1 MKILVC
7 DPISDEGLA
16 LLYNTPGLEII
27 TKYNST
33 EEELIEL
40 VPDYH
45 AILVRSQTK
54 ITAPI
59 IENARQLKVIGRAG
73 VGVDNIDVDAATLKG
88 VVVVNAPEGNTIAAT
103 EHTMAMMLAVAR
115 SIPQANY
122 KLRNGEWDRK
132 TFMGVELRNKTLG
145 IIGLGK
151 IGSQVAKRA
160 KAFDMKVVGYDPYI
174 SGAKAKLLDVEMLDL
189 INLFIVSD
197 FITIHLPKTE
207 ETKNLLNK
215 EAFSLMKDGVRII
228 NCARGGIIDEEA
240 LLKAIKSGKVAGAA
254 LDVFSKEPN
263 VESPLIQ
270 LPQVVATPHLGAST
284 IEAQVTVAQE
294 VAEEV
299 LRVLQGEHVKTAVNI
314 PFVKP
319 ELQPVLNPYLGLVET
334 LGKFISQLMDKP
346 IEAVKINYNGEI
358 AGYDLTTLTN
368 TVLKGLLRPILQDS
382 VNYVNAPIVAKNR
395 GIKVEENKSREL
407 KNYANLIA
415 IEVKSN
421 GTTHQLAGT
430 IFNNGDVKLV
440 QLDNFSMDTI
450 PAKHMLIV
458 PHSDKPGMIGQV
470 GTVLGEYR
478 INVAGMQVGRKELG
492 GNAVMVMAVDD
503 MVPEAALEKMRKI
516 DGIFDVRYVCL

>member
-7 DPISDEGLA
+7 DPISDEGLE
-16 LLYNTPGLEII
+16 LLYNTPGLEIT
-27 TKYNST
+27 TKYKST

-40 VPDYH
+40 APEYH

-59 IENARQLKVIGRAG
+59 IENATQLKVIGRAG

-88 VVVVNAPEGNTIAAT
+88 IVVVNAPEGNTIAAT

-145 IIGLGK
+145 IVGLGK

-160 KAFDMKVVGYDPYI
+160 KAFDMKIIGYDPYI
-174 SGAKAKLLDVEMLDL
+174 SRARADQIGVEIVDL
-189 INLFIVSD
+189 KNLFKASD

-207 ETKNLLNK
+207 ETKNILNK
-215 EAFSLMKDGVRII
+215 EAFKLMKDGVRII
-228 NCARGGIIDEEA
+228 NCARGGVIDEDALLEA
-240 LLKAIKSGKVAGAA
+240 LKDKKVAGAA
-254 LDVFSKEPN
+254 IDVFSKEPN
-263 VESPLIQ
+263 VESPLIG
-270 LPQVVATPHLGAST
+270 LHQVVCTPHLGAST
-284 IEAQVTVAQE
+284 EEAQVTVAQE

-299 LRVLQGEHVKTAVNI
+299 LRVLQGEPVKTAVNI
-314 PFVKP
+314 PFIKP
-319 ELQPVLNPYLGLVET
+319 ELLPTVKPYLGLVET

-346 IEAVKINYNGEI
+346 MESVKINYNGEI
-358 AGYDLTTLTN
+358 AGVDLTTLTN

-382 VNYVNAPIVAKNR
+382 VNYVNAPVVAKRR

-407 KNYANLIA
+407 KNYANLVS

-421 GTTHQLAGT
+421 GTVHQLAGT
-430 IFNNGDVKLV
+430 IFNQDDIKLV
-440 QLDNFSMDTI
+440 QLDGFSMDTR

-458 PHSDKPGMIGQV
+458 PHSDKPGMIGHI
-470 GTVLGEYR
+470 GTVLGEYQ
-478 INVAGMQVGRKELG
+478 INVAGMQVGRKEVG
-492 GNAVMVMAVDD
+492 GNAVMVVAVDD
-503 MVPEAALEKMRKI
+503 VVPEVALEKMRKV
-516 DGIFDVRYVCL
+516 DGIFDVRYVSL